1 MVPFLLFPAC
11 HAAGAHELPPQ
22 PGHVPDVGAR
32 DNGGPYQEP
41 PRRRPRWS
49 VVSGPQKGGA
59 SNSLG
64 LAQRVSK
71 PGCEDV
77 SRKQQNKYT
86 PPPPGTPIFGPLN
99 AVAGT
104 GSKEGG
110 ALARAGRVGW
120 LGLGKGRGTKCTG
133 GFSRGR
139 VDLRRATHGLGIPAG
154 PFIPSLPR
162 CPYLPPPLLAP
173 VNPPKLQ
180 ALRAGPRWTPHP
192 PPEACQRNTI
202 NATTFVRPKST
213 NANLMFD

>member
-1 MVPFLLFPAC
+1 MCRTLALATT
-11 HAAGAHELPPQ
+11 AAPSGAASSPTTVVRCTWA
-22 PGHVPDVGAR
+22 PG
-32 DNGGPYQEP
+32 GGT
-41 PRRRPRWS
+41 
-49 VVSGPQKGGA
+49 

-77 SRKQQNKYT
+77 SRKQQKKYT

-120 LGLGKGRGTKCTG
+120 LGLGKSRGAKCTG

-139 VDLRRATHGLGIPAG
+139 VDLRKATRGLGIPAD
-154 PFIPSLPR
+154 PFIPPIPR

-202 NATTFVRPKST
+202 NATTFVRPRST